1 MLNIR
6 SGDKFLL
13 VTTLFNAVC
22 YLVYFN
28 QRHIIP
34 YGVGIMQRVC
44 VCECVCLAELGI
56 QKVKMSAKVIF
67 NLFSRQPYNLSLS
80 LA

>member
-44 VCECVCLAELGI
+44 VSVCVCVCVWL
-56 QKVKMSAKVIF
+56 
-67 NLFSRQPYNLSLS
+67 N
-80 LA
+80 